1 MIETIATKAY
11 QDQKPG
17 TSGLR
22 KKVPHFQ
29 QPNYAQNF
37 IQSIFDVVA
46 KQELETLVIG
56 GDGRFYNREVILTA
70 IRMAAANGYG
80 RVIVGR
86 NGILSTPAAS
96 NLIRQRGAAGGIVYN
111 IANGG
116 PAPESITSAI
126 FEKTKAISAYRIF
139 SAPAPRIDEL
149 GEKHLGDM
157 VVEVVDPVEAY
168 AELMESLFDFDKIR
182 ALIAS
187 GFTLRFD
194 AMHAVTGP
202 YASEIFVNRLGAETG
217 SVVNA
222 EPLED
227 FGGGHPDP
235 NAVHAA
241 TLINHLMAPNGPAFG
256 AASDGDGDRNLI
268 IGKGVVVSPS
278 DSLAVLAANAHLTL
292 HAHQPGGRSRRPEA
306 RDRHV

>member
-96 NLIRQRGAAGGIVYN
+96 NLIRQRGAAGSSCRGATI
-111 IANGG
+111 
-116 PAPESITSAI
+116 PAART
-126 FEKTKAISAYRIF
+126 AISASNTISPMAARRPKA
-139 SAPAPRIDEL
+139 SPPR
-149 GEKHLGDM
+149 
-157 VVEVVDPVEAY
+157 
-168 AELMESLFDFDKIR
+168 SSR
-182 ALIAS
+182 
-187 GFTLRFD
+187 RQ
-194 AMHAVTGP
+194 
-202 YASEIFVNRLGAETG
+202 R
-217 SVVNA
+217 
-222 EPLED
+222 
-227 FGGGHPDP
+227 
-235 NAVHAA
+235 
-241 TLINHLMAPNGPAFG
+241 
-256 AASDGDGDRNLI
+256 
-268 IGKGVVVSPS
+268 
-278 DSLAVLAANAHLTL
+278 
-292 HAHQPGGRSRRPEA
+292 RSRPIGSSRRLPRASTSWARSISATWWSRWSTRSRPMPS
-306 RDRHV
+306 

>member
-96 NLIRQRGAAGGIVYN
+96 NLIRQRGAAGRG
-111 IANGG
+111 ASAAQH
-116 PAPESITSAI
+116 PAKRRAASSCRRATIPAART
-126 FEKTKAISAYRIF
+126 AISASNTISPMAARRPKA
-139 SAPAPRIDEL
+139 SPPR
-149 GEKHLGDM
+149 
-157 VVEVVDPVEAY
+157 
-168 AELMESLFDFDKIR
+168 SSR
-182 ALIAS
+182 
-187 GFTLRFD
+187 RQ
-194 AMHAVTGP
+194 
-202 YASEIFVNRLGAETG
+202 R
-217 SVVNA
+217 
-222 EPLED
+222 
-227 FGGGHPDP
+227 
-235 NAVHAA
+235 
-241 TLINHLMAPNGPAFG
+241 
-256 AASDGDGDRNLI
+256 
-268 IGKGVVVSPS
+268 
-278 DSLAVLAANAHLTL
+278 
-292 HAHQPGGRSRRPEA
+292 RSRPIGSSRRLPRASTSWARSISATWWSRWSTRSRPMPS
-306 RDRHV
+306 

>member
-96 NLIRQRGAAGGIVYN
+96 NLIRQRGAAGRRATI
-111 IANGG
+111 
-116 PAPESITSAI
+116 PAART
-126 FEKTKAISAYRIF
+126 AISASNTISPMAARRPKA
-139 SAPAPRIDEL
+139 SPPR
-149 GEKHLGDM
+149 
-157 VVEVVDPVEAY
+157 
-168 AELMESLFDFDKIR
+168 SSR
-182 ALIAS
+182 
-187 GFTLRFD
+187 RQ
-194 AMHAVTGP
+194 
-202 YASEIFVNRLGAETG
+202 R
-217 SVVNA
+217 
-222 EPLED
+222 
-227 FGGGHPDP
+227 
-235 NAVHAA
+235 
-241 TLINHLMAPNGPAFG
+241 
-256 AASDGDGDRNLI
+256 
-268 IGKGVVVSPS
+268 
-278 DSLAVLAANAHLTL
+278 
-292 HAHQPGGRSRRPEA
+292 RSRPIGSSRRLPRASTSWARSISATWWSRWSTRSRPMPS
-306 RDRHV
+306 